1 MKFSTVPLLFLGL
14 AASITATSYEIFIQ
28 NKAGDILYL
37 DDTGRQCQC
46 LSKTQTQLIA
56 NSYGGIVR
64 VFASTDCT
72 GAYDNIG
79 SGDSISNAEWV
90 NSVSFGA
97 SGSSSGPYGCPNL
110 FA

>member
-1 MKFSTVPLLFLGL
+1 MKFSTVPLLVLGL
-14 AASITATSYEIFIQ
+14 ATLISATTYEIFIQ

-46 LSKTQTQLIA
+46 LSNTQTAHIA

-64 VFASTDCT
+64 VFQSTDCT
-72 GAYDNIG
+72 GAYETIG
-79 SGDSISNAEWV
+79 SQGSIDNAEWV
-90 NSVSFGA
+90 NSVSFGS